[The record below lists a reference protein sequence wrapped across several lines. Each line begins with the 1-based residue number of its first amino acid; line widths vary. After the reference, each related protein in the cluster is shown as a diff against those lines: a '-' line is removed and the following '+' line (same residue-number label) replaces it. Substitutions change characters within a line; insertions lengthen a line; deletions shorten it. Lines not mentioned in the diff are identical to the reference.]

1 MAGQEILG
9 KRFRAFSCAAPAV
22 GPKIFSPAARK
33 VSPRLSPAALP
44 GRRWLDRSFRL
55 REIQQRRDI
64 GYADSDVLQ
73 CGSSAVP
80 ALPGATKTVS
90 TSGDGPLSR
99 PARARARRYQS
110 LILYLLLH

>member
-9 KRFRAFSCAAPAV
+9 KRFRASSCAAPAV

-33 VSPRLSPAALP
+33 YPLRLSPAALP
-44 GRRWLDRSFRL
+44 GRRWLDRSFVL

-64 GYADSDVLQ
+64 GYADSDVLRV
-73 CGSSAVP
+73 GSSAVP

-90 TSGDGPLSR
+90 TSATGPLSR

-110 LILYLLLH
+110 LIFHLSLH

>member
-9 KRFRAFSCAAPAV
+9 KRFRAFQLAAPAV

-33 VSPRLSPAALP
+33 VSTTLSPAALP
-44 GRRWLDRSFRL
+44 GRRWSDRSFRFAQ
-55 REIQQRRDI
+55 IQQRRDI

-73 CGSSAVP
+73 CGFSAVP

-90 TSGDGPLSR
+90 TSGDWALSR

-110 LILYLLLH
+110 LILSSALH